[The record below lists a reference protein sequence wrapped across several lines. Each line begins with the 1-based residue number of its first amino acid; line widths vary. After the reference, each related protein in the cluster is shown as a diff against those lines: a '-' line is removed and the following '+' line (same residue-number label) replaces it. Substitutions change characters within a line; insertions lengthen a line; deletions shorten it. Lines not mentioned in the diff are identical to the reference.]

1 MNPRNPYYVLELP
14 LEATPGEI
22 ERQGRKLLG
31 LIELGT
37 ARGTVYASPLGPG
50 TRDATMVRD
59 AMAALR
65 DPKRRARERCLASLL
80 GPAMPDE
87 LEDGATAGPADP
99 DAPVRDALRIV
110 YSGL

>member
-1 MNPRNPYYVLELP
+1 MNPRNAYYVLELP
-14 LEATPGEI
+14 PEATPGEI

-37 ARGTVYASPLGPG
+37 ARGTAYPCPLGPQ

-65 DPKRRARERCLASLL
+65 DPARRAKERCLASLL
-80 GPAMPDE
+80 VMGGAADRDSKA
-87 LEDGATAGPADP
+87 LHEDLDDP
-99 DAPVRDALRIV
+99 VPEALRIV
-110 YSGL
+110 YPGL

>member
-1 MNPRNPYYVLELP
+1 MNPRNAFFVLELSP
-14 LEATPGEI
+14 EATPGEI

-37 ARGTVYASPLGPG
+37 ARGTSYASPLGPQ

-65 DPKRRARERCLASLL
+65 DPRRRARERCLASLL
-80 GPAMPDE
+80 SAAGAGEAPAAEVD
-87 LEDGATAGPADP
+87 D
-99 DAPVRDALRIV
+99 PVREALRIV
-110 YSGL
+110 YPGL

>member
-14 LEATPGEI
+14 LDAGPGDV
-22 ERQGRKLLG
+22 EREGRKLLG

-37 ARGTVYASPLGPG
+37 ARGTVYACPLGTF

-65 DPKRRARERCLASLL
+65 DPKRMAKERCLAALMY
-80 GPAMPDE
+80 GTAAETDDE
-87 LEDGATAGPADP
+87 WADEDV
-99 DAPVRDALRIV
+99 DAPVPDALRIV
-110 YSGL
+110 YPGL